1 MTAPRLMSMRKMII
15 LGLTGS
21 IGMGKS
27 TVARM
32 FVRAGVPVYDADAE
46 VHRLQGKG
54 GRLVAAI
61 EAAFPGTA
69 GPHGIDRAVLGKAV
83 LGDRAALHR
92 LERIIHPALV
102 ESRRLFLRRYRSRP
116 LVVLDIPLLFE
127 KKGWRQVDAIAVVSA
142 PAWKQARRVLAR
154 PGMNPL
160 KLKHIRSLQLPDHQK
175 RARADVVIDT
185 GGTIDQT
192 RRSVRHLISCLS
204 ARGVRYCRH
213 A

>member
-1 MTAPRLMSMRKMII
+1 MIV

-27 TVARM
+27 TAAAM
-32 FVRAGVPVYDADAE
+32 FRREGVPVYDADAE

-83 LGDRAALHR
+83 LGDAQALRR
-92 LERIIHPALV
+92 LERIVHPALV
-102 ESRRLFLRRYRSRP
+102 ESRRDFLRRNRARR

-127 KKGWRQVDAIAVVSA
+127 KKGWRRVDAIAVVSA

-160 KLKHIRSLQLPDHQK
+160 KLRHIRSLQLPDHQK
-175 RARADVVIDT
+175 RARADFVIDT
-185 GGTIDQT
+185 GGTLDRM
-192 RRSVRHLISCLS
+192 RRSIRHLVSCLS
-204 ARGVRYCRH
+204 AHRVRYCRH